1 MREEKMRRI
10 LSGIL
15 KCGEFDVDLLLDIDE
30 DILLE
35 AIGRL
40 NEGNEPLDFP
50 TLFTEAVEAA
60 KAKYNL
66 KIKSI
71 DANYLASRV
80 YATDERSRKK
90 LEELGFPAI

>member
-10 LSGIL
+10 LSEIL
-15 KCGEFDVDLLLDIDE
+15 KCGVFDIDVILSI
-30 DILLE
+30 DDVVLLE
-35 AIGRL
+35 AIDKL
-40 NEGNEPLDFP
+40 NEKNEPLDFP
-50 TLFTEAVEAA
+50 TLFTEAVEVA

-66 KIKSI
+66 KIKDI

-80 YATDERSRKK
+80 YAADERSRKR

>member
-1 MREEKMRRI
+1 MREEKMKRI
-10 LSGIL
+10 LSEIL
-15 KCGEFDVDLLLDIDE
+15 KCGELDVDLLLDIDE
-30 DILLE
+30 GILLE
-35 AIGRL
+35 AIDRL
-40 NEGNEPLDFP
+40 NEENVPLDFP
-50 TLFTEAVEAA
+50 TLFTEAVEVA

-80 YATDERSRKK
+80 YTTDKKSRKK